1 MNDMTQKNKYQ
12 LLVLYGKSGVGKDT
26 ILNETI
32 EANPNIFHRVVSCTT
47 RPPRDG
53 EVHGKD
59 YYFLTTEEML
69 DEAIIPNNLLE
80 ISKFNHWYYGITL
93 SSLVP
98 DKINIA
104 VLNPEGIANLQKNHT
119 DKLDVYLVEVIVADD
134 VRLRRAID
142 REKISPNC
150 HEICRRFLADEQMWI
165 DIPLTPNLSIFNYD
179 EPKNLMDR
187 IETKNLINNIINVLK
202 DEEDEDK
209 ID

>member
-53 EVHGKD
+53 EVNGKD

-119 DKLDVYLVEVIVADD
+119 DKLTCREGMESQMSRTDLSTQQGKERVKQTEKAALTYL
-134 VRLRRAID
+134 
-142 REKISPNC
+142 
-150 HEICRRFLADEQMWI
+150 HYHM
-165 DIPLTPNLSIFNYD
+165 
-179 EPKNLMDR
+179 
-187 IETKNLINNIINVLK
+187 
-202 DEEDEDK
+202 
-209 ID
+209 